1 MTEDARVKVLY
12 YNHTGT
18 VSGPER
24 VLLMTLAGMEPN
36 RFDIKLFCPGDGEL
50 EALALQTGTPVR
62 VTRSLHAR
70 FTWRP
75 GRLIHHLNSFV
86 GVVQSFRRQVAE
98 ENPDLIHANSIQA
111 GLVATTA
118 TLGMAAPV
126 IWHLHGM
133 LPRHPLSILIR
144 WYAALSSR
152 TYLLAPTRAVIDRFR
167 GRLLA
172 RLLAWMGTG
181 ADRARVVHNGI
192 ELRRFVRDVESGQ
205 SIRRSLGISKETFVV
220 GIVGQIHPRKGQLA
234 LIEAF
239 AAADLPASALMIVGA
254 PLFPDDAPYFEKLK
268 RRVEELNVSDR
279 VHFTGSRED
288 ISAVM
293 QSLDLLVLNSRVE
306 SFGLVILEAMA
317 CGVPVAAAA
326 VDGVVEIIEHD
337 KTGWLIPP
345 NDAASLA
352 KTLRAFRF
360 NRELR
365 RRLAATACQRNMPR
379 FTVENYLNGV
389 KDYYRSVNPLPTR
402 SAGMTLAA

>member
-1 MTEDARVKVLY
+1 MKILY

-18 VSGPER
+18 VGGPER
-24 VLLMTLAGMEPN
+24 VLLMTLAGMEPK
-36 RFDIKLFCPGDGEL
+36 RFDTKLFCPGDSEL
-50 EALALQTGTPVR
+50 EAMALQTGTPVR

-75 GRLIHHLNSFV
+75 DRLIHHLKSFV
-86 GVVQSFRRQVAE
+86 AVIQSFRRQVAE

-118 TLGMAAPV
+118 TLGMSVPV
-126 IWHLHGM
+126 IWHLHGV
-133 LPRHPLSILIR
+133 LPRHPLSSLIR
-144 WYAALSSR
+144 WYAALSLR
-152 TYLLAPTRAVIDRFR
+152 TFLLAPTRVVIDRFH
-167 GRLLA
+167 GP
-172 RLLAWMGTG
+172 LLAWLGLG

-205 SIRRSLGISKETFVV
+205 KIRRDLGIAKETFVV

-239 AAADLPASALMIVGA
+239 AAAELNASALMIVGA
-254 PLFPDDAPYFEKLK
+254 PLFADDAPYLDKLK
-268 RRVEELNVSDR
+268 RRTDELGIADR

-288 ISAVM
+288 VSAVM
-293 QSLDLLVLNSRVE
+293 QSLDLLVLNSRRE

-326 VDGVVEIIEHD
+326 VDGVVEIIQHD

-345 NDAASLA
+345 NDKASLV

-365 RRLAATACQRNMPR
+365 RRLAKTACRLNMPK

-402 SAGMTLAA
+402 TVGMTLAA